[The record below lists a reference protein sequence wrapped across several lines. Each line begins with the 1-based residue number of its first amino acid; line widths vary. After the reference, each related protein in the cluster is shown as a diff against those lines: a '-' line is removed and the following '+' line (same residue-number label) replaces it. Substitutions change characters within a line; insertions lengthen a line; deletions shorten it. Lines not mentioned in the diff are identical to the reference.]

1 MLSLLYIAILAIPL
15 TLLALAFLIIALRSV
30 GRGRGLEARAGRRA
44 STQRFVAALAPVP
57 VDARPAPAPA
67 RPAVAAPVAAAAPLP
82 AGVATKPCPD
92 CAEIVLAEARICKH
106 CRYRFEGWHELL
118 REVG

>member
-1 MLSLLYIAILAIPL
+1 MLSLLYIVVLAIPL

-30 GRGRGLEARAGRRA
+30 ERGLEARAGRRA
-44 STQRFVAALAPVP
+44 ATRRLVAALAPVP
-57 VDARPAPAPA
+57 VQAGTEAAPAPA
-67 RPAVAAPVAAAAPLP
+67 SAPATPFP
-82 AGVATKPCPD
+82 AGVATKDCPD
-92 CAEIVLAEARICKH
+92 CAETVLAEARICKH